1 MAVRGCSSAFV
12 VVAELRRCVRPAA
25 DVHGP
30 PLLVRLCNCVPG
42 ARFFFCGLSLSHG
55 RVPMSLLQLELPSPM
70 AVCSISLSSH
80 SSLCSP
86 HLSPWRA
93 PRLLFPARELLRWPL
108 HAPSAPSSPARTGRR
123 SSPRAQ
129 AVKFLQRC
137 GFPVP
142 SSHACEFSLL
152 GFNPHHVVDLT
163 SCRRSSSR
171 CVCSSPDLV
180 VDLTRYR
187 CRGLHISCST
197 RALSDGHACAI

>member
-1 MAVRGCSSAFV
+1 
-12 VVAELRRCVRPAA
+12 
-25 DVHGP
+25 
-30 PLLVRLCNCVPG
+30 
-42 ARFFFCGLSLSHG
+42 
-55 RVPMSLLQLELPSPM
+55 MSLLQLELPSPM
-70 AVCSISLSSH
+70 AVCSISLSSR

-152 GFNPHHVVDLT
+152 GFNPHRVVDLIG
-163 SCRRSSSR
+163 CRRSSSR
-171 CVCSSPDLV
+171 RVCSSPDLV
-180 VDLTRYR
+180 VDLTRNR
-187 CRGLHISCST
+187 CRGLRISCST
-197 RALSDGHACAI
+197 RALSDGHACAILVDPNDLSSRCESLVLSSEAHVVLDTGGLQLVDIPCIVKRSREFG